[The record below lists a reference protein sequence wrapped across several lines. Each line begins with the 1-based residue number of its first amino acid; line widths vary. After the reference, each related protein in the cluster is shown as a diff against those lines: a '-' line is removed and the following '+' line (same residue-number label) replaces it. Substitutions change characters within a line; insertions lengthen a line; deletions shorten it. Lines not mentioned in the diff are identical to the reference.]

1 MSKQIPV
8 IAILAPNTLM
18 GIGLRSILEK
28 MLPFAAFK
36 VCDSFAEISECEPE
50 ELFHIFV
57 SANIVVEQRDFFEL
71 RRHKTIIL
79 TSGTPHAQLLEGY
92 PQINIAAS
100 QEEIEQGIRNL
111 HKAAHGE
118 VNRGINR
125 GAQPPHPTPAKEV
138 LSSREVE
145 VLRLLVEGLINKE
158 IAERLNIA
166 LATVISHRKN
176 IVEKLGIRSVAGLT
190 IYAVM
195 KRYIEI

>member
-1 MSKQIPV
+1 MSRHIPI

-18 GIGLRSILEK
+18 GIGLRSILEN
-28 MLPFAAFK
+28 MLPFAAFR
-36 VCDSFAEISECEPE
+36 VCDNFSDIAQSDPE
-50 ELFHIFV
+50 ELFHIFA
-57 SANIVVEQRDFFEL
+57 SANIVVEKRDFFEA
-71 RRHKTIIL
+71 RRHKTIVL
-79 TSGTPHAQLLEGY
+79 TNGTPHANLLEGY

-100 QEEIEQGIRNL
+100 QSEIESGIRNL
-111 HKAAHGE
+111 HSAAHG
-118 VNRGINR
+118 
-125 GAQPPHPTPAKEV
+125 GAAHGHGHSKTEHPTQIKEV
-138 LSSREVE
+138 LSSREIE
-145 VLRLLVEGLINKE
+145 VLKLVVEGLINKE